1 MSLLPETNMIN
12 SIQDLNKFAEKVG
25 VKSHSQLLPKLI
37 EHKELVSSNIARLVT
52 QNVFVLAKV

>member
-37 EHKELVSSNIARLVT
+37 EHKELVSSNIARLVAG
-52 QNVFVLAKV
+52 NVRATR